1 MEMIVAAALALLA
14 VPEGEAANWF
24 LTGRTDSG
32 SAWYADLDNTAVA
45 LGVVRVPILI
55 DHSRD
60 ATEEANTTRAIMV
73 ITCRHRISQWENL
86 RSYRADSAEMPERYI
101 RQSGVHSFSADSTA
115 NTLWARFCPA
125 AVPAH

>member
-1 MEMIVAAALALLA
+1 MAACRQEPDR
-14 VPEGEAANWF
+14 VRMSRRANDI
-24 LTGRTDSG
+24 TNGT
-32 SAWYADLDNTAVA
+32 DLDNTAVA